1 MKYAILVGDGM
12 ADYPIPELDN
22 RTPLEAAATPN
33 MDSIARSGML
43 GLVKTIPDE
52 MAPASDVANMSILG
66 YAPEKYYSGRGP
78 LEAASLGIELG
89 ENDIAFRCN
98 LVTVAND
105 ILEDY
110 SASHISTE
118 EARELIEALNQ
129 DLGRDDV
136 QFYCGV
142 SYRHLLVIRDGQTDL
157 LNVYCF
163 PPHDIVGE
171 RVAKHWPS
179 GAGSESLVQLM
190 EESRRILEDSRTN
203 QMRVE
208 AGKNSGNMIWLW
220 GQGRTPNLPTYF
232 EEYHLTGSVIT
243 AVDLLKGMGKLLG
256 LEVINVPGAT
266 GYYDTDY
273 EAKAKAATK
282 ALENKDFVFVHVEAP
297 DEAGHVGDLKEKITA
312 IERFDHYVVGELLS
326 VLQNDNDLRL
336 MVLPD
341 HPTPLSVRT
350 HTREPV
356 PFAVAGHGISR
367 GSFSCF
373 SEREAHKG
381 GILFVKGYMLT
392 RHFLTSSHA
401 F

>member
-1 MKYAILVGDGM
+1 
-12 ADYPIPELDN
+12 
-22 RTPLEAAATPN
+22 
-33 MDSIARSGML
+33 
-43 GLVKTIPDE
+43 
-52 MAPASDVANMSILG
+52 
-66 YAPEKYYSGRGP
+66 
-78 LEAASLGIELG
+78 
-89 ENDIAFRCN
+89 
-98 LVTVAND
+98 
-105 ILEDY
+105 
-110 SASHISTE
+110 
-118 EARELIEALNQ
+118 
-129 DLGRDDV
+129 
-136 QFYCGV
+136 
-142 SYRHLLVIRDGQTDL
+142 
-157 LNVYCF
+157 
-163 PPHDIVGE
+163 
-171 RVAKHWPS
+171 
-179 GAGSESLVQLM
+179 
-190 EESRRILEDSRTN
+190 
-203 QMRVE
+203 
-208 AGKNSGNMIWLW
+208 
-220 GQGRTPNLPTYF
+220 
-232 EEYHLTGSVIT
+232 
-243 AVDLLKGMGKLLG
+243 LLG

-282 ALENKDFVFVHVEAP
+282 ALKNKDFVFVHVEAP

-392 RHFLTSSHA
+392 RHFLTPSHA